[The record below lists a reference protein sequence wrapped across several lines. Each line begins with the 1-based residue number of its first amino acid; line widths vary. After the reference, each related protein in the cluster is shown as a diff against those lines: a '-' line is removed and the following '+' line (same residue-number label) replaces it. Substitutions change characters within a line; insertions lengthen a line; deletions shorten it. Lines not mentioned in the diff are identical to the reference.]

1 MGSLNWK
8 VASIKNKQ
16 LSLKLTNDKYNEF
29 SKITDNLN
37 ISNYQLLSNIV
48 TDYLKS
54 QDTEKSITDKKLDQV
69 LKMLL
74 PISTATELLLIEF
87 LTQIQLK
94 MKTVIS

>member
-1 MGSLNWK
+1 MGRR
-8 VASIKNKQ
+8 IK
-16 LSLKLTNDKYNEF
+16 T
-29 SKITDNLN
+29 
-37 ISNYQLLSNIV
+37 ISHIV